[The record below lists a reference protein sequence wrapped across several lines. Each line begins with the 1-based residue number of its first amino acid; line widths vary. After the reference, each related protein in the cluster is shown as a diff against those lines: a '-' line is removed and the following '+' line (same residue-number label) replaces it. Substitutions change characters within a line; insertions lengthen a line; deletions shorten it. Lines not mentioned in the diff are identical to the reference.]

1 MDEVPTTRK
10 SARAAEHSGQAEHLL
25 FPRNSLILSRG
36 AGPTCS
42 GRFGRP
48 HLRSV
53 VLLQVAWRDQ
63 FVRNRS
69 SLSKPPAVGFPS
81 NYLDP
86 ATIDLNAL
94 QAFHIRALNPTA
106 KEPMVQQ
113 WSAGVQ
119 RQTGAWLAEVD
130 YVGTKSTHLDVIYDY
145 NQPTIANGVSSGV
158 APYANFGQV
167 EYTTPI
173 GFGNYNGLQAC
184 LIRQMTKGLSVR
196 AAYTYSRSLDN
207 APEELETNSGD
218 PPFLGFWPS
227 LDEREK

>member
-1 MDEVPTTRK
+1 M
-10 SARAAEHSGQAEHLL
+10 
-25 FPRNSLILSRG
+25 
-36 AGPTCS
+36 
-42 GRFGRP
+42 
-48 HLRSV
+48 
-53 VLLQVAWRDQ
+53 AWRDQ

-113 WSAGVQ
+113 WSASVQ
-119 RQTGAWLAEVD
+119 RQTGACLAEVD
-130 YVGTKSTHLDVIYDY
+130 YVGTKFTHLDVIYDY